1 MPDESEFVVV
11 YAGHIVDA
19 DFLKSLLEAEGIA
32 VFLRDEAMGTLV
44 PSDVAPAGFGAVKV
58 VIQRVNLDIAE
69 PIVREFVENS
79 QE

>member
-1 MPDESEFVVV
+1 MPGESEFVEV

-19 DFLKSLLEAEGIA
+19 DFLKGLLEAEGIA
-32 VFLRDEAMGTLV
+32 VFLRNEAMGTI
-44 PSDVAPAGFGAVKV
+44 APFYVEAAGTGAVKV
-58 VIQRVNLDIAE
+58 VIQRENLDIAE